1 MTHDQRE
8 QIAAA
13 EAITPGGWSVWVQ
26 DEDQQSWL
34 RIADNLSGLDAHHLA
49 SKLNIIPAKVVKTN
63 STGREIAQVLYPEM
77 FDLDFQ
83 EGDRVRLISV
93 GREGE
98 VVPRPWTSDTTPE
111 RYITVHW
118 DGNPP
123 NHTASIPPE
132 NLEKIKCSTSYAS
145 ISGA

>member
-13 EAITPGGWSVWVQ
+13 EATTPGGWSVWV
-26 DEDQQSWL
+26 DTTDDFDTLGWL
-34 RIADNLSGLDAHHLA
+34 RVADNLSGLDAHHLA
-49 SKLNIIPAKVVKTN
+49 SKLNTVTAKVIKTDA
-63 STGREIAQVLYPEM
+63 TGREIAEVLYSEM
-77 FDLDFQ
+77 IFS

-98 VVPRPWTSDTTPE
+98 VVPRPWVSDTAPE
-111 RYITVHW
+111 RYVTVHW

-132 NLEKIKCSTSYAS
+132 NLEKIH
-145 ISGA
+145 